1 MEEMRRAAFES
12 VARACGFASLG
23 IFCLMFGLSFEP
35 RLAFKAGGF
44 LAVLTALILIYKAHE
59 ALTKNYRKTEMWL
72 CLPKTSR
79 PPAAQAQR
87 LSATVLR
94 ETYLRFA
101 LWASAI
107 AACLWAV
114 ALAFALAG
122 R

>member
-1 MEEMRRAAFES
+1 MDDMRRAAFET

-23 IFCLMFGLSFEP
+23 IFCVMFGLSFDP
-35 RLAFKAGGF
+35 RFAFKAGGF
-44 LAVLTALILIYKAHE
+44 LTTAVALILMFKARE
-59 ALTKNYRKTEMWL
+59 AQTKA
-72 CLPKTSR
+72 SR
-79 PPAAQAQR
+79 PPAALAQR

-94 ETYLRFA
+94 ETYLSFA

-107 AACLWAV
+107 AVCLWAA

>member
-1 MEEMRRAAFES
+1 MEAMRRAAFES

-35 RLAFKAGGF
+35 RLAFKAGG
-44 LAVLTALILIYKAHE
+44 LLTTLVAIILVFKSRE
-59 ALTKNYRKTEMWL
+59 ALTKDYRKTEMWL
-72 CLPKTSR
+72 CLPKTAR
-79 PPAAQAQR
+79 PPAPLAQR

-94 ETYLRFA
+94 ETYLTFA

-107 AACLWAV
+107 AVCLWAV
-114 ALAFALAG
+114 AFVLAFLG

>member
-1 MEEMRRAAFES
+1 MDDMRRAAFET

-23 IFCLMFGLSFEP
+23 IFCVMFGLSFDP
-35 RLAFKAGGF
+35 RFAFKAGGF
-44 LAVLTALILIYKAHE
+44 LTTAVALILMFKARE
-59 ALTKNYRKTEMWL
+59 AQTKDHRKTEMWL
-72 CLPKTSR
+72 CLPKASR
-79 PPAAQAQR
+79 PPAALAQR

-94 ETYLRFA
+94 ETYLSFA

-107 AACLWAV
+107 AVCLWAA